1 MARIN
6 SCQKGKRVER
16 EFRDLLRNAGYSS
29 ARRGRQYSGSPESP
43 DVVCLELSNFHFEV
57 KGVEQLNLWE
67 AVQQASKDSAG
78 CSLPVVAHKK
88 KGKGWLI
95 TMPFEAWMSLV
106 KVADL
111 ARLIAYPFVLKTRTG
126 PRSDGFGF

>member
-16 EFRDLLRNAGYSS
+16 EFRDLLRQAGYSS

-43 DVVCLELSNFHFEV
+43 DVVCRELDDFHFEV
-57 KGVEQLNLWE
+57 KGVERLDLTE

-88 KGKGWLI
+88 SGKGWLI
-95 TMPFEAWMSLV
+95 TMPFGAWISLV

-111 ARLIAYPFVLKTRTG
+111 TRLNVYPPAVSTSQESL
-126 PRSDGFGF
+126 

>member
-43 DVVCLELSNFHFEV
+43 DVVCSELRQFHFEV
-57 KGVEQLNLWE
+57 KGVEKLNLWE
-67 AVQQASKDSAG
+67 AVEQAVKDSSIG
-78 CSLPVVAHKK
+78 ILPVVAHKK
-88 KGKGWLI
+88 NGKGWLM
-95 TMPFEAWMSLV
+95 TMAFEDWRSLV
-106 KVADL
+106 KAAKHAWDF
-111 ARLIAYPFVLKTRTG
+111 YE
-126 PRSDGFGF
+126 